1 MSEAEPTAAATAAQ
15 APAEP
20 AAEAAVAVN
29 DGASTAAAAE
39 APTAT
44 AAAAVEVDVADEI
57 VSPPTT
63 PRANV
68 PADHAADAPLTTTE
82 ETKEEQEQKKQEAAA
97 APEKDAADSHQAA
110 AAAPTEQTAAATT
123 TEKKDEEI
131 QEGYSSIL
139 ATEGEE
145 GVEEE
150 EEKPKLAGSSAAASK
165 KPLTPEQLEAEAAYA
180 RYLAEAQKQDYSD
193 LERLQFLYVG
203 GMDDEGRS
211 VVVLIGSN
219 LPAKACDMDRV
230 FLYALKT
237 LDPVVERD
245 YVLVYIAANQS
256 SANRPSFKWLRK
268 AYSVFNRKYKK
279 NLKKLYV
286 VEASAWLRLV
296 FNLFMGVVSRK
307 FWAKVTFVKPLAELF
322 QYLRPA
328 QVRIPG
334 RVLAALCHSQP
345 LFGSSLQAVAHN
357 NAQLREGLPVV
368 VSQCLHFIYDA
379 GLETEGILRV
389 PGDRTLANQLRMQYD
404 AGLPVRL
411 DVARE
416 PYTVTS
422 LLKTYLRELPEP
434 LMTAELHPRLVALHS
449 DTTKSAAELLRGT
462 AELLDTLP
470 DINKAVLW
478 NVVAFARAVAERS
491 DENKMTCE
499 NIALCLGPTLTWSNE
514 AKDPA
519 AMMREMGPVNML
531 LISMIN
537 HPEIVPDTKYK
548 IEPPKRRVKPA
559 SPPPLPPPLPPKPKA
574 DEHEVPPPPVEAP
587 PPAAEEKPAEKPA
600 AEAPA
605 AEAAAK
611 PAEEA
616 KPADEAK
623 PAAEAEAGKAAEE
636 AKPAEE
642 AEAGKVEEQEKEEK
656 ETTSKEEASEAQ
668 KP

>member
-1 MSEAEPTAAATAAQ
+1 MPFIDNTQPNNTIRTGKWQEPPPFGAGALFCVLCPVGAGGAAVKAAELLGKVAGVVEAAAGGHLGDAVGRAGQKGVCGLHHAVFQQVLHGRHVDGLAKAAQ
-15 APAEP
+15 AFPLADAGGPGDLGQGE
-20 AAEAAVAVN
+20 
-29 DGASTAAAAE
+29 GT
-39 APTAT
+39 
-44 AAAAVEVDVADEI
+44 VEVV
-57 VSPPTT
+57 
-63 PRANV
+63 
-68 PADHAADAPLTTTE
+68 L
-82 ETKEEQEQKKQEAAA
+82 
-97 APEKDAADSHQAA
+97 
-110 AAAPTEQTAAATT
+110 
-123 TEKKDEEI
+123 
-131 QEGYSSIL
+131 
-139 ATEGEE
+139 
-145 GVEEE
+145 
-150 EEKPKLAGSSAAASK
+150 
-165 KPLTPEQLEAEAAYA
+165 
-180 RYLAEAQKQDYSD
+180 
-193 LERLQFLYVG
+193 
-203 GMDDEGRS
+203 DEG
-211 VVVLIGSN
+211 
-219 LPAKACDMDRV
+219 
-230 FLYALKT
+230 
-237 LDPVVERD
+237 
-245 YVLVYIAANQS
+245 QH
-256 SANRPSFKWLRK
+256 
-268 AYSVFNRKYKK
+268 
-279 NLKKLYV
+279 
-286 VEASAWLRLV
+286 
-296 FNLFMGVVSRK
+296 
-307 FWAKVTFVKPLAELF
+307 
-322 QYLRPA
+322 Q
-328 QVRIPG
+328 
-334 RVLAALCHSQP
+334 
-345 LFGSSLQAVAHN
+345 
-357 NAQLREGLPVV
+357 
-368 VSQCLHFIYDA
+368 
-379 GLETEGILRV
+379 
-389 PGDRTLANQLRMQYD
+389 
-404 AGLPVRL
+404 
-411 DVARE
+411 
-416 PYTVTS
+416 
-422 LLKTYLRELPEP
+422 
-434 LMTAELHPRLVALHS
+434 LHPRLVALHS

-642 AEAGKVEEQEKEEK
+642 AEAGKVEEQEKE
-656 ETTSKEEASEAQ
+656 TTSKEASEAQ